1 MKKIHRM
8 TEMEYINVIS
18 LLFIGTI
25 GMARGSFFIFA
36 SETQVDK
43 SPLYS
48 SINGIIP
55 LSIWGIPFFIGG
67 LCLAI
72 AAMALPYR
80 NINKVYSITL
90 ILGGIICSV
99 FFFVITLAGISDSLN
114 WMSPLIYFL
123 TTLTCGAYAYFGVLH
138 YAKQ

>member
-1 MKKIHRM
+1 MNKTHRM

-48 SINGIIP
+48 SINEIIP
-55 LSIWGIPFFIGG
+55 LSI
-67 LCLAI
+67 
-72 AAMALPYR
+72 
-80 NINKVYSITL
+80 
-90 ILGGIICSV
+90 
-99 FFFVITLAGISDSLN
+99 
-114 WMSPLIYFL
+114 
-123 TTLTCGAYAYFGVLH
+123 
-138 YAKQ
+138 

>member
-1 MKKIHRM
+1 M

-72 AAMALPYR
+72 EAMALPYR

-123 TTLTCGAYAYFGVLH
+123 TTLTCGGYAYFGVLH